1 MLTGYMQECSIIMQY
16 ALFVQHI
23 LCCKLIVIFTII
35 WPWHFFCLKLL
46 HILAFS
52 EIIAVSWGFPWI
64 LPWISLNFTL
74 NQFWILAPSVFLWKT
89 LQRFPQ
95 NYKYLLN
102 SNYSIEFFQF
112 FNRVFLNFNSF
123 LRVSNPVLY
132 RHSNLRTFSL
142 LISYKFPV
150 FRS

>member
-1 MLTGYMQECSIIMQY
+1 MFSQLFDLGIFS
-16 ALFVQHI
+16 ALNF
-23 LCCKLIVIFTII
+23 
-35 WPWHFFCLKLL
+35 L
-46 HILAFS
+46 HILAFFRNHS
-52 EIIAVSWGFPWI
+52 CPLGF
-64 LPWISLNFTL
+64 SMNFTL
-74 NQFWILAPSVFLWKT
+74 NQSWILAPSVFLWKT

-102 SNYSIEFFQF
+102 SNYLIEFFQF

-142 LISYKFPV
+142 LISYKFSSFSILITHILV
-150 FRS
+150 NFWIFRFLKWI

>member
-1 MLTGYMQECSIIMQY
+1 MWVNTLKILVACNNVMLTGYMQECSIIMQY

-52 EIIAVSWGFPWI
+52 EIIAVPWGFPWI

-102 SNYSIEFFQF
+102 SNYSVEFLHFLIEFFSISTRF
-112 FNRVFLNFNSF
+112 ESIKSSF
-123 LRVSNPVLY
+123 
-132 RHSNLRTFSL
+132 
-142 LISYKFPV
+142 ISSF
-150 FRS
+150 